1 MMKKSIFTLAFLA
14 LVAFASAQTLQFE
27 LDGRVFANNEVYICP
42 SEPNMTGELAQEMQL
57 RNLTNQTLSVVVMK
71 EEIQMV
77 PGTENSFC
85 WGSCYD
91 PTVTISRP
99 NELEGNSVSL
109 AGLLSFHHQIDPT
122 YSGDPANFLV
132 GTSIVRYYA
141 YPSDDPDNAICLE
154 MWFAYGAEGID
165 ENQVVLGHAY
175 PNPAS
180 SVVRF
185 NYELPSVVNASVSVY
200 NLLGQEVM
208 SQDLNSLQGQAVLS
222 VADLTEGIYFCNLKV
237 DGRTVRTEKFIVR
250 K

>member
-1 MMKKSIFTLAFLA
+1 MKKSIFTLAFLA

-27 LDGRVFANNEVYICP
+27 LDGRVFANNEVFICP

-109 AGLLSFHHQIDPT
+109 AGPMPSALKCGSPMVLRALMRTRWFWAMPILIPLRRWYGSTMNCPALSTPPFRST
-122 YSGDPANFLV
+122 TCWAK
-132 GTSIVRYYA
+132 R
-141 YPSDDPDNAICLE
+141 
-154 MWFAYGAEGID
+154 
-165 ENQVVLGHAY
+165 
-175 PNPAS
+175 
-180 SVVRF
+180 
-185 NYELPSVVNASVSVY
+185 
-200 NLLGQEVM
+200 
-208 SQDLNSLQGQAVLS
+208 
-222 VADLTEGIYFCNLKV
+222 
-237 DGRTVRTEKFIVR
+237 
-250 K
+250 